1 MKVTLKF
8 DGKAVN
14 ISAPNGF
21 ELFVD
26 GELLIA
32 HEGDQ
37 PAGYNTGYEE
47 VKAKYATEKD
57 LSEEAYCR
65 DAYGRF
71 CKAIEAAQGE
81 GCMCGGKCKSAFPNT
96 SGASSLFEDVKPPF
110 KVRYT
115 VKKVQNSSFI
125 SQIRWWNWE
134 EALGENALEVQTV
147 EGRVFNYADV
157 PEALVKEWIAVIEA
171 GGSAGRFFNSRIKS
185 EFEMLSEIDLNP

>member
-8 DGKAVN
+8 DGKSVSV
-14 ISAPNGF
+14 SAPNGF

-32 HEGDQ
+32 HEGE
-37 PAGYNTGYEE
+37 AGYET
-47 VKAKYATEKD
+47 VKPLYATEKD

-71 CKAIEAAQGE
+71 CKAIEAAQAE
-81 GCMCGGKCKSAFPNT
+81 EKCCGGKCKSAFPNT
-96 SGASSLFEDVKPPF
+96 SGASSLFEDVKPPV
-110 KVRYT
+110 KVRYI

-134 EALGENALEVQTV
+134 EALGYDALEVQLV
-147 EGRVFNYADV
+147 DGRVFNYGDV
-157 PEALVKEWIAVIEA
+157 PESVVEEWIKVVET
-171 GGSAGRFFNSRIKS
+171 GGSAGRFFNNRIKN
-185 EFEMLSEIDLNP
+185 EFEMLSEIELNP